1 MLCMRPLHI
10 HHQLDVPVPG
20 LKIST
25 EYLFDFANVEP
36 FPQNIVLS
44 PGKNVVTEE
53 TFDFE
58 VFGLKYVLIHLES
71 IPIKIFN

>member
-1 MLCMRPLHI
+1 MHAAATYPSPIGWSCARTKNFHRI
-10 HHQLDVPVPG
+10 F
-20 LKIST
+20 
-25 EYLFDFANVEP
+25 FDFANVEP
-36 FPQNIVLS
+36 FPQNIALS
-44 PGKNVVTEE
+44 SGKNVVTEE